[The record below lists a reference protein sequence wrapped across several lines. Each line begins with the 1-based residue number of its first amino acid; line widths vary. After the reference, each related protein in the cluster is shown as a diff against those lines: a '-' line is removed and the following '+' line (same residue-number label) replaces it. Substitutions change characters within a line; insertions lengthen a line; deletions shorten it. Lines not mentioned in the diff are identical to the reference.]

1 MLYVRLNFI
10 LSERRQSAKTF
21 TSSIASV
28 INECLENVLCVP
40 SLSDLFWRLRLQL
53 FRAVIT
59 AVSPG
64 SPIGLGIAR
73 GVGSR

>member
-1 MLYVRLNFI
+1 
-10 LSERRQSAKTF
+10 
-21 TSSIASV
+21 
-28 INECLENVLCVP
+28 
-40 SLSDLFWRLRLQL
+40 LSDLFWRLRLEL

-73 GVGSR
+73 GVGS